1 MEGILNFSF
10 AVRKITGSN
19 PEACLIPLTG
29 SDPSYAMYLIPVSY
43 THLDVYKRQY

>member
-1 MEGILNFSF
+1 MEGILNFPF

-29 SDPSYAMYLIPVSY
+29 SDPSYATVFNTNYFVFFCGKS
-43 THLDVYKRQY
+43 TFH